1 MKKRVLSLL
10 LVCSMI
16 LSMFAGLSV
25 TAFAADAE
33 SDFIMDDTDPGL
45 ISMYNGDGGDV
56 EIPDTI
62 DGHAVTGIDGGAFDY
77 DIYGADI
84 TSITI
89 PATVVSI
96 GAYTF
101 GSQYYL
107 ESVTFYG
114 HCTYIDE
121 DAFDSLY
128 GYTVHCTPSD
138 KDYYTFFSGVKQY
151 LKPAKNENSIWKN
164 VDGKLEAKGKT
175 TGDSFTLTAKESGEL
190 TLSVA
195 TYYTTLTVKDADGAE
210 LGKVTGNSTKDIVLH
225 VTAGVVLS
233 VQYSCTSSST
243 YYYCRLTAISFEADE
258 PVTQPHTI
266 TATAGANGTI
276 APNGEVK
283 VEDGANQTFTVTADD
298 GYTLDTLTVDG
309 AAASLTNGT
318 YTFNNVTADHTISA
332 TFKEAPA
339 VDLFQKFFEN
349 CTGLTAVNSTD
360 KPWSTNATSSRLI
373 ASGADSKVFT
383 LTAAADGYLTVAVEC
398 KGALTSLTLTS
409 SGKTLEQ
416 ITPVIAPYTTTKVVS
431 VKANEPITFTYVVIQ
446 RSKNR
451 TCSSLWNQCSPPGMT
466 VRAAPAFL
474 AKAEMVSGSVRSSCS
489 PYKMRVGT
497 RHASGCART

>member
-16 LSMFAGLSV
+16 LSMFAGRSV

-96 GAYTF
+96 GAYAF

-225 VTAGVVLS
+225 VTAGDVLS

-258 PVTQPHTI
+258 PVTQT
-266 TATAGANGTI
+266 
-276 APNGEVK
+276 
-283 VEDGANQTFTVTADD
+283 
-298 GYTLDTLTVDG
+298 
-309 AAASLTNGT
+309 
-318 YTFNNVTADHTISA
+318 HTISA
-332 TFKEAPA
+332 TFKEAPV

-360 KPWSTNATSSRLI
+360 KPWSTNATGSRLI
-373 ASGADSKVFT
+373 VSGADSKVFT

-398 KGALTSLTLTS
+398 KGTLTSLTLTS

-416 ITPVIAPYTTTKVVS
+416 ITPVIVPYTTTKVVS

>member
-62 DGHAVTGIDGGAFDY
+62 
-77 DIYGADI
+77 
-84 TSITI
+84 
-89 PATVVSI
+89 
-96 GAYTF
+96 
-101 GSQYYL
+101 
-107 ESVTFYG
+107 
-114 HCTYIDE
+114 IDE

-349 CTGLTAVNSTD
+349 CTSLTAVNSTD

>member
-96 GAYTF
+96 GAYAF

-128 GYTVHCTPSD
+128 GYTVHCTPSN

-225 VTAGVVLS
+225 VTAGDVLS

-258 PVTQPHTI
+258 PVTQT
-266 TATAGANGTI
+266 
-276 APNGEVK
+276 
-283 VEDGANQTFTVTADD
+283 
-298 GYTLDTLTVDG
+298 
-309 AAASLTNGT
+309 
-318 YTFNNVTADHTISA
+318 HTISA
-332 TFKEAPA
+332 TFKEAPV

-360 KPWSTNATSSRLI
+360 KPWSTNATGSRLI

-398 KGALTSLTLTS
+398 KSTLTSLTLTS

-451 TCSSLWNQCSPPGMT
+451 TCSSLMRINSRTRKKKMT
-466 VRAAPAFL
+466 KGARSEIVRCEQTHQTILRDLPSQ
-474 AKAEMVSGSVRSSCS
+474 SG
-489 PYKMRVGT
+489 
-497 RHASGCART
+497 

>member
-33 SDFIMDDTDPGL
+33 CDFIMDDTDPGL

-62 DGHAVTGIDGGAFDY
+62 
-77 DIYGADI
+77 
-84 TSITI
+84 
-89 PATVVSI
+89 
-96 GAYTF
+96 
-101 GSQYYL
+101 
-107 ESVTFYG
+107 
-114 HCTYIDE
+114 IDE

-210 LGKVTGNSTKDIVLH
+210 LGKVTGNGTKDIVLH

-332 TFKEAPA
+332 TFKEAPV

-360 KPWSTNATSSRLI
+360 KPWSTNATGSRLI

>member
-33 SDFIMDDTDPGL
+33 CDFIMGDTDPGL

-62 DGHAVTGIDGGAFDY
+62 
-77 DIYGADI
+77 
-84 TSITI
+84 
-89 PATVVSI
+89 
-96 GAYTF
+96 
-101 GSQYYL
+101 
-107 ESVTFYG
+107 
-114 HCTYIDE
+114 IDE

>member
-16 LSMFAGLSV
+16 LFMFAGLSV

-96 GAYTF
+96 GAYAF

-107 ESVTFYG
+107 ESATFYG

-225 VTAGVVLS
+225 VTAGDVLS

-266 TATAGANGTI
+266 
-276 APNGEVK
+276 
-283 VEDGANQTFTVTADD
+283 
-298 GYTLDTLTVDG
+298 
-309 AAASLTNGT
+309 
-318 YTFNNVTADHTISA
+318 SA
-332 TFKEAPA
+332 TFKEAPV
-339 VDLFQKFFEN
+339 VDLVQKFFEN

-360 KPWSTNATSSRLI
+360 KPWSTNATGSRLI

-398 KGALTSLTLTS
+398 KGTLTSLTLTS

>member
-62 DGHAVTGIDGGAFDY
+62 
-77 DIYGADI
+77 
-84 TSITI
+84 
-89 PATVVSI
+89 
-96 GAYTF
+96 
-101 GSQYYL
+101 
-107 ESVTFYG
+107 
-114 HCTYIDE
+114 IDE

>member
-62 DGHAVTGIDGGAFDY
+62 
-77 DIYGADI
+77 
-84 TSITI
+84 
-89 PATVVSI
+89 
-96 GAYTF
+96 
-101 GSQYYL
+101 
-107 ESVTFYG
+107 
-114 HCTYIDE
+114 IDE

-451 TCSSLWNQCSPPGMT
+451 TCSSLRNQCSPPGMT

>member
-62 DGHAVTGIDGGAFDY
+62 DGHVVTGIDGGAFDY

-96 GAYTF
+96 GAYAF

-164 VDGKLEAKGKT
+164 VDGKLEAEGKT
-175 TGDSFTLTAKESGEL
+175 TGDSFMLTAKESGEL

-225 VTAGVVLS
+225 VTAGDVLS

-258 PVTQPHTI
+258 PVTQT
-266 TATAGANGTI
+266 
-276 APNGEVK
+276 
-283 VEDGANQTFTVTADD
+283 
-298 GYTLDTLTVDG
+298 
-309 AAASLTNGT
+309 
-318 YTFNNVTADHTISA
+318 HTISA
-332 TFKEAPA
+332 TFKEAPV

-360 KPWSTNATSSRLI
+360 KPWSTNTTGSRLI

-398 KGALTSLTLTS
+398 KGTLTSLTLTS

-416 ITPVIAPYTTTKVVS
+416 ITPVIAPYATTKVVS
-431 VKANEPITFTYVVIQ
+431 VKTNEPITFTYVVIQ

>member
-33 SDFIMDDTDPGL
+33 CDFIMDDTDPGL

-62 DGHAVTGIDGGAFDY
+62 
-77 DIYGADI
+77 
-84 TSITI
+84 
-89 PATVVSI
+89 
-96 GAYTF
+96 
-101 GSQYYL
+101 
-107 ESVTFYG
+107 
-114 HCTYIDE
+114 IDE

>member
-62 DGHAVTGIDGGAFDY
+62 AGHAVTGIDGGAFDY

-96 GAYTF
+96 GAYAF
-101 GSQYYL
+101 GSRYYL

-164 VDGKLEAKGKT
+164 ADGKLEAKGKT

-225 VTAGVVLS
+225 VTAGDVLS

-258 PVTQPHTI
+258 PVTQT
-266 TATAGANGTI
+266 
-276 APNGEVK
+276 
-283 VEDGANQTFTVTADD
+283 
-298 GYTLDTLTVDG
+298 
-309 AAASLTNGT
+309 
-318 YTFNNVTADHTISA
+318 HTISA
-332 TFKEAPA
+332 TFKEAPV

-360 KPWSTNATSSRLI
+360 KPWSTNAIGSRLI
-373 ASGADSKVFT
+373 VSGADSKVFT

-398 KGALTSLTLTS
+398 KSTLTSLTLTS

-451 TCSSLWNQCSPPGMT
+451 NCSSLWNQCSPPGMT

>member
-96 GAYTF
+96 GAYAF

-225 VTAGVVLS
+225 VTAGDFLS

-243 YYYCRLTAISFEADE
+243 YYYCRLTAISFEADK
-258 PVTQPHTI
+258 PVTQT
-266 TATAGANGTI
+266 
-276 APNGEVK
+276 
-283 VEDGANQTFTVTADD
+283 
-298 GYTLDTLTVDG
+298 
-309 AAASLTNGT
+309 
-318 YTFNNVTADHTISA
+318 HTISA
-332 TFKEAPA
+332 TFKEAPV

-466 VRAAPAFL
+466 VRAAPTFL

>member
-62 DGHAVTGIDGGAFDY
+62 DGHVVTGIDGGAFDY

-96 GAYTF
+96 GAYAF

-225 VTAGVVLS
+225 VTAGDVLS

-258 PVTQPHTI
+258 PVTQT
-266 TATAGANGTI
+266 
-276 APNGEVK
+276 
-283 VEDGANQTFTVTADD
+283 
-298 GYTLDTLTVDG
+298 
-309 AAASLTNGT
+309 
-318 YTFNNVTADHTISA
+318 HTISA
-332 TFKEAPA
+332 TFKEAPV

>member
-96 GAYTF
+96 GAYAF

-128 GYTVHCTPSD
+128 GYTVHCMPSD

-151 LKPAKNENSIWKN
+151 LKPAKNEKSIWKN

-225 VTAGVVLS
+225 VTAGDVLS

-258 PVTQPHTI
+258 PVTQT
-266 TATAGANGTI
+266 
-276 APNGEVK
+276 
-283 VEDGANQTFTVTADD
+283 
-298 GYTLDTLTVDG
+298 
-309 AAASLTNGT
+309 
-318 YTFNNVTADHTISA
+318 HTISA
-332 TFKEAPA
+332 TFKEAPV

-398 KGALTSLTLTS
+398 KGTLTSLTLTS

>member
-62 DGHAVTGIDGGAFDY
+62 
-77 DIYGADI
+77 
-84 TSITI
+84 
-89 PATVVSI
+89 
-96 GAYTF
+96 
-101 GSQYYL
+101 
-107 ESVTFYG
+107 
-114 HCTYIDE
+114 IDE

-243 YYYCRLTAISFEADE
+243 YYYCRLTAISFEADK